1 MKTRK
6 TLKFS
11 KETVILLDKTAK
23 KSINGG
29 AKQLNAGASSPPVCA
44 TGRWSDCWC

>member
-1 MKTRK
+1 MKTKK

-11 KETVILLDKTAK
+11 KETVALLDKTAK

-29 AKQLNAGASSPPVCA
+29 QMNRIDSFTCYTYTPNCLK
-44 TGRWSDCWC
+44 